1 MNLDTRRYLRQLEKP
16 DNPLFDGWSVT
27 PVTSIDK
34 WRCVHVHKLE
44 LDENQGSHNVYVD
57 VIDESGQRIAH
68 PNVTVSFGWTGSTTQ
83 TTIFEKPEWE
93 PGANFMLTAGENAWC
108 AIGGNDSDIVNGL
121 LGEAGHTSYYV
132 VFQRRSAA
140 VVTPPHQPEMVSVP
154 ASLIDDIKAKVQD
167 LQEAVEKL
175 R

>member
-1 MNLDTRRYLRQLEKP
+1 MNLNTRQYLRQLEKAN
-16 DNPLFDGWSVT
+16 NPLFDGWSIT

-83 TTIFEKPEWE
+83 TTVFEKPEWE

-108 AIGGNDSDIVNGL
+108 AIGNDSDIVNGL
-121 LGEAGHTSYYV
+121 LGEAGHTSYYI
-132 VFQRRSAA
+132 VFQRQSAGE
-140 VVTPPHQPEMVSVP
+140 VTAPHQPAMVTVP
-154 ASLIDDIKAKVQD
+154 VSLINDIKAKVQG

>member
-1 MNLDTRRYLRQLEKP
+1 MNLNTRQYLRQLEKAN
-16 DNPLFDGWSVT
+16 NPLFDGWNIT

-34 WRCVHVHKLE
+34 WRCVHVHKLAVE
-44 LDENQGSHNVYVD
+44 ESQGNHNVYID
-57 VIDESGQRIAH
+57 VIDETGQRIAH
-68 PNVTVSFGWTGSTTQ
+68 PNVTVSFGWTGSATQ
-83 TTIFEKPEWE
+83 TTVFEKPEWE

-108 AIGGNDSDIVNGL
+108 AIGNDSDIVNGL

-132 VFQRRSAA
+132 VFQKQSAA

-154 ASLIDDIKAKVQD
+154 VSLINDIKAKSAA
-167 LQEAVEKL
+167 LQEAIARL

>member
-1 MNLDTRRYLRQLEKP
+1 MNLDARRYLRQLEKAN
-16 DNPLFDGWSVT
+16 NPLFDGWSIT

-34 WRCVHVHKLE
+34 WRCVHVHRLAVE
-44 LDENQGSHNVYVD
+44 ESQGNHNVYID
-57 VIDESGQRIAH
+57 VINEDGQRIAH
-68 PNVTVSFGWTGSTTQ
+68 PSVTVSFGWTGSTTQ
-83 TTIFEKPEWE
+83 TTVFEKPEWE
-93 PGANFMLTAGENAWC
+93 PGANFMLTAGEDVWC
-108 AIGGNDSDIVNGL
+108 AIIGNSDIVNGL

-154 ASLIDDIKAKVQD
+154 VSLINDIKAKSAA
-167 LQEAVEKL
+167 LQEAIARL

>member
-1 MNLDTRRYLRQLEKP
+1 M
-16 DNPLFDGWSVT
+16 
-27 PVTSIDK
+27 
-34 WRCVHVHKLE
+34 HVHKLAV
-44 LDENQGSHNVYVD
+44 DESQGNHNVYID
-57 VIDESGQRIAH
+57 VIDETGQRIAH

-108 AIGGNDSDIVNGL
+108 AIGGNSDIVNGL
-121 LGEAGHTSYYV
+121 LGEAGHTSYYI
-132 VFQRRSAA
+132 VFQRQSAA

-154 ASLIDDIKAKVQD
+154 ASLIDDIKAKSAA
-167 LQEAVEKL
+167 LQEAIARL

>member
-1 MNLDTRRYLRQLEKP
+1 MNLNTRQYLRQLEKP
-16 DNPLFDGWSVT
+16 DNPLFDGWSIT
-27 PVTSIDK
+27 PVTSTDK
-34 WRCVHVHKLE
+34 WRCVHVHRLAVE
-44 LDENQGSHNVYVD
+44 ESQGNHNVYID
-57 VIDESGQRIAH
+57 VIDETGQRIAH

-83 TTIFEKPEWE
+83 STIFEKPEWE

-132 VFQRRSAA
+132 VFQKQSAA
-140 VVTPPHQPEMVSVP
+140 VVTPPHQPNTVIVP
-154 ASLIDDIKAKVQD
+154 MDVILDVEKKLKA
-167 LQEAVEKL
+167 LQEAIARL